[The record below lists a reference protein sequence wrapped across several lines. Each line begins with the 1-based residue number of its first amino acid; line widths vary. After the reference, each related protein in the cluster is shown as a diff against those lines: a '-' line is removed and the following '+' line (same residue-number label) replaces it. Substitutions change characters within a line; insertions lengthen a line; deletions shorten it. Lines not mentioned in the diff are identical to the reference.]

1 MTLESNAV
9 LYVWKCSLDIASLG
23 LTENSSLQC
32 TVDKFVSIA
41 RAGPGQ
47 LIMGYISKP
56 LEGLIIGYL

>member
-1 MTLESNAV
+1 MTLCFMFVNAA
-9 LYVWKCSLDIASLG
+9 LILHHQA
-23 LTENSSLQC
+23 LTESSSLQC

-41 RAGPGQ
+41 RAGLGQ